1 MYKHW
6 VPEAAAVLG
15 VPGAFRP
22 WGESRWRHRRSAEA
36 RREGPQLDSPS
47 RTTSLLP
54 DPLRCDKPHCKPRL
68 PGLPHNA
75 L

>member
-1 MYKHW
+1 MSKHW

-15 VPGAFRP
+15 VPGAVRTG
-22 WGESRWRHRRSAEA
+22 GESRWRHRRSAEA
-36 RREGPQLDSPS
+36 GLEGPQFDSSP

-54 DPLRCDKPHCKPRL
+54 DPLRWDKPQRKPQL
-68 PGLPHNA
+68 PDLPHNA